1 MASFSNFKTVNKIRF
16 KIYNEKSLL
25 FLLLIITIVTVFIIL
40 MNLPSDIQRN
50 SKKELQDVFIPKRK
64 HDDSIKHEENHQ
76 HEPPPIY
83 HESNK
88 QQQQQIIINKKSIE
102 FKREQIKKMT
112 LFGWT
117 NYEKYAWGENELKPI
132 SKIGHSAGMLF
143 LYQNINIY
151 RVI

>member
-50 SKKELQDVFIPKRK
+50 SKKELQDVFMPKRK

-88 QQQQQIIINKKSIE
+88 QQQQIINKKSIE

-112 LFGWT
+112 LFAWT

-143 LYQNINIY
+143 LY
-151 RVI
+151 